1 MFNLPTNFS
10 IPLLTSALGLD
21 ASYGAT
27 GPRGPTGKTGSTG
40 VQGSTGL
47 QGPSG
52 PPGAGITQI
61 STGQGLTGGPITSS
75 GTIELANTAVTP
87 GVYGNS
93 TQVPSITIDQ
103 QGRITSAARINISGG
118 GGGGGGPVFSIK
130 NYGAVGNTL
139 NTEGWIPP
147 SALVIGNHYV
157 VKNTGG
163 GSTDFTLVG
172 SSSNT
177 PGTAFIATGTTGGT
191 GQAYVDDTFA
201 IQSAIDAAAAV
212 NGGSVYV
219 PSGLW
224 LTSGVSIPNTNN
236 AAIAIVGE
244 GPLQSVIQNFLVGPY
259 AATPLIQWFTPGSSL
274 MSDAAMS
281 NIRVNATG
289 NRSKNNPL
297 VIFNGPTKVW
307 MNNVEIDSEYDCVK
321 LISSSLF
328 AVNCAITS
336 GTTDTDHSGCALR
349 LDNSNINASN
359 CTFSQNSWLSG
370 ELPVAPPVYLTG
382 TSTSTVCSNVSV
394 TGAGPRALYDGTN
407 GLVAVSG
414 SLGYGTAQFSVTPV
428 FRKEDYIVLHGM
440 SPSPWNAFA
449 RVIDITTGGGS
460 TYVTFD
466 TTGLSFPTSGSP
478 TVLGSVMTVP
488 AAVVVSNVN
497 GPLNEGSW
505 VGGILAAAG
514 YPTTAL
520 SAGFYFDGRAGAGPI
535 QGWAVSN
542 VYIDVG
548 RVGVL
553 ITGGS
558 PDLSYVTSSRIN
570 LNNLIVEGNAG
581 DGTSAKLGDIWIE
594 NTPGVVINGLVGAS
608 VVQDNTDERNRSIF
622 AYSKSNPGYIT
633 CSGLSIMGSQ
643 VGGTADYYPNAL
655 NISKYGFY
663 ISGRLDTLTIV
674 GNVFWGKTKAVETYS
689 ISIESTSIV
698 TSSANHW
705 YVGTSIPNS
714 SDQIANIAAGASL
727 VLPFNDVVNI
737 AGTGTTSDIVGE
749 VWCGRQVTLL
759 VGGGITFS
767 PTVNIR
773 SSQTFPANSVVII
786 TFDGTQWWVK

>member
-10 IPLLTSALGLD
+10 IPLLTGALGLD
-21 ASYGAT
+21 TSAGAT

-40 VQGSTGL
+40 VQGSTGT
-47 QGPSG
+47 QG
-52 PPGAGITQI
+52 PPGPAGAGISQI

-75 GTIELANTAVTP
+75 GTIALANTAVTP

-93 TQVPSITIDQ
+93 TQVPAITIDQ
-103 QGRITSAARINISGG
+103 QGRITSATRVNISGG

-130 NYGAVGNTL
+130 NFGAVGCQLDTQ
-139 NTEGWIPP
+139 GWIPP
-147 SALVIGNHYV
+147 STLVTGNHYV

-201 IQSAIDAAAAV
+201 IQAAIDAAAAV
-212 NGGSVYV
+212 DGGTVYV

-236 AAIAIVGE
+236 ASIAIVGE
-244 GPLQSVIQNFLVGPY
+244 GPLQSVIQNFLVGT
-259 AATPLIQWFTPGSSL
+259 ANATTPLIQWFTPGSSL
-274 MSDAAMS
+274 MSDAVVS

-289 NRSKNNPL
+289 NRSKNSPL
-297 VIFNGPTKVW
+297 VVFNGPTKVW
-307 MNNVEIDSEYDCVK
+307 LNNVEVDSQYDCVK

-336 GTTDTDHSGCALR
+336 GTSSTTNSGCALR

-382 TSTSTVCSNVSV
+382 TSTSTVCSNVSI
-394 TGAGPRALYDGTN
+394 TGAGPRALYDGTS

-414 SLGYGTAQFSVTPV
+414 SAGYGTAQFSVTPV
-428 FRKEDYIVLHGM
+428 FQKEDYIVLHGM
-440 SPSPWNAFA
+440 TPSNWNGFA
-449 RVIDITTGGGS
+449 RVLDITTGGGS

-466 TTGLSFPTSGSP
+466 TTGLAFPTSGSP
-478 TVLGSVMTVP
+478 TVLGSAMTVP

-558 PDLSYVTSSRIN
+558 QDLNHVTSSRIN

-581 DGTSAKLGDIWIE
+581 DGTSAKMGDIWIE

-608 VVQDNTDERNRSIF
+608 VVQDNTDERNRSVF
-622 AYSKSNPGYIT
+622 AWCNTATGNIQCT
-633 CSGLSIMGSQ
+633 GLSIVGSQ

-655 NISKYGFY
+655 NISKYGLY
-663 ISGRLDTLTIV
+663 LQGPINNLTLV
-674 GNVFWGKTKAVETYS
+674 GNVFWGKTKSVGTEFS
-689 ISIESTSIV
+689 PLLDSDIV

-705 YVGTSIPNS
+705 YVGTGTPNP
-714 SDQIANIAAGASL
+714 SDQIASVPITQT
-727 VLPFNDVVNI
+727 VLFPFNDVI
-737 AGTGTTSDIVGE
+737 SMSGTGTIEQIQGG
-749 VWCGRQVTLL
+749 WCGRQVTLL
-759 VGGGITFS
+759 LGAGVTFS

-773 SSQTFPANSVVII
+773 SAQTFPANSVAIL
-786 TFDGTQWWVK
+786 TCDGSQWWVK